1 LKEVIFLAVAG
12 ALGSLSRYG
21 LTTLVQRFAATG
33 FPFGTLLVNIL
44 GAALLGFVMQA
55 SLNAYIISRP
65 LQLAITIGFLGAFT
79 TFSTFSYET
88 IAYVKD
94 GAWLACVMN
103 IAANVGLS
111 LAAVLL
117 GIFLGRIAFGN
128 A

>member
-1 LKEVIFLAVAG
+1 MREVLFLAVAG

-21 LTTLVQRFAATG
+21 LCGLAQRITSTG

-44 GAALLGFVMQA
+44 GSALLGFVMQA
-55 SLNAYIISRP
+55 SLSTDIIPRSFRV
-65 LQLAITIGFLGAFT
+65 AVTIGFLGAFT

-88 IAYVKD
+88 AAYIKE
-94 GAWLACVMN
+94 GAWMACTAN

-111 LAAVLL
+111 LLAVLL
-117 GIFLGRIAFGN
+117 GILLGRMAFGN